1 MRLLGLAPSVNVL
14 GSFFPIWIVFIV
26 AGVLLTLGARLL
38 LVRVGLEEELGP
50 LVIVYPAMVVLLS
63 CAMWLAWFQL

>member
-1 MRLLGLAPSVNVL
+1 MRMTGLAPSVNVL

-38 LVRVGLEEELGP
+38 LIRAGLEEGLGP
-50 LVIVYPAMVVLLS
+50 LVIVYPAMIVLSS
-63 CAMWLAWFQL
+63 CTLWLAWSWL